1 MGAIGGVVYSRQKKK
16 AQEQKEEEEQKRKDK
31 IDAAEAEFKK
41 IDKDGV
47 VSTDEY
53 DKRSDVVKDIQ
64 KRKSA
69 IDEAKKRAQG
79 ILAYYQQFVAEKVV
93 PPPRPS
99 ARHRFGAGG
108 WTGGSEGL
116 CSRFVHVCGR

>member
-1 MGAIGGVVYSRQKKK
+1 MVAGDQAIFGVLVVGAIGGVVYSRQKKK
-16 AQEQKEEEEQKRKDK
+16 KKAQEQKEQEEEQKGKQ
-31 IDAAEAEFKK
+31 
-41 IDKDGV
+41 G
-47 VSTDEY
+47 
-53 DKRSDVVKDIQ
+53 IQ
-64 KRKSA
+64 KGNST

-99 ARHRFGAGG
+99 APHRFGAGG